1 MQVHFFDMILLCAN
15 SFRVADLSVMLALM
29 VGRNVRETMQ
39 IVDQGR
45 VKQSL
50 FYLEHLLTGLP
61 SGQISAGPLSSSVV
75 RNLALLLFLRDVLR
89 ASSVSGEFHKP
100 LSVVLLP
107 LGLPIAFT
115 LITLKA
121 NQIQTGI
128 MRYVRNLDCRH
139 YDVLIYINSLR
150 RVT

>member
-1 MQVHFFDMILLCAN
+1 
-15 SFRVADLSVMLALM
+15 MLALM
-29 VGRNVRETMQ
+29 AGRNVRETMQ

-45 VKQSL
+45 VKQNL
-50 FYLEHLLTGLP
+50 FYLEHLLLGLP
-61 SGQISAGPLSSSVV
+61 SGLISAGPLSCSVV

-115 LITLKA
+115 PITLKA
-121 NQIQTGI
+121 NQIRIEI

-139 YDVLIYINSLR
+139 YGVLI
-150 RVT
+150 